1 MRTLA
6 EVISFTTSAAAVFD
20 RAAALFADTQADVVF
35 ALMYVVDPRTSE
47 PALLRTIRL
56 TDDAGVALDAVV
68 RHELGALAASGQPR
82 PMPPEVTVRGSL
94 WPEAVVELF
103 VAPIDAAP
111 QATGGYIVFG
121 ISPRL
126 PCDVGYR
133 AYLRQLCGQIA
144 QAQARIEAFHL
155 RSVVESERNN
165 LLEQAPVAT
174 ALMTGPRHVFRLANP
189 LYLQIVGRTDIVG
202 LAYLEA
208 FPELVGTELPA
219 ILDRV
224 YQSGEPFMTN
234 EMLIRL
240 DRRGSGSPEDC
251 FFKFNLE
258 PMRTPSGRV
267 YGMMAIAVDITPQVQ
282 ARRALEKAHAERE
295 ELVRQLERAS
305 RAKDEFLAMLGHEL
319 RNPLSPI
326 LTALQLMRLRGVQG
340 ADRERTI
347 IERQVR
353 HVVRL
358 VDDLLD
364 VSRITRGKIALKRE
378 RLALAEVVA
387 RAIEQASPLIEQR
400 RHRLRVDIPETL
412 AVDGD
417 GGRLAQVVANILT
430 NAAKYSEPEGAID
443 VTAVRRGDEIRLRVR
458 DTGVGVS
465 AEMLPHVFGA
475 FAQERQRSDRS
486 QGGLGLGLA
495 IVKSLVELHGGT
507 VTLESEG
514 VGRGAEC
521 IVRLPVS
528 SGGSLP
534 DGRRSTALVSVPP
547 RSGRRILLV
556 DDNEDAAEML
566 AESLRGLGHV
576 VELAFDGPSA
586 LHLATRFVPDVA
598 LLDLGLPVIDGY
610 ELANRLRQVG
620 GWAPSRWPLSPVT
633 ASRTTGSGRTRR
645 AFRRT

>member
-1 MRTLA
+1 M
-6 EVISFTTSAAAVFD
+6 
-20 RAAALFADTQADVVF
+20 
-35 ALMYVVDPRTSE
+35 
-47 PALLRTIRL
+47 
-56 TDDAGVALDAVV
+56 
-68 RHELGALAASGQPR
+68 
-82 PMPPEVTVRGSL
+82 
-94 WPEAVVELF
+94 
-103 VAPIDAAP
+103 
-111 QATGGYIVFG
+111 
-121 ISPRL
+121 
-126 PCDVGYR
+126 
-133 AYLRQLCGQIA
+133 
-144 QAQARIEAFHL
+144 
-155 RSVVESERNN
+155 
-165 LLEQAPVAT
+165 
-174 ALMTGPRHVFRLANP
+174 
-189 LYLQIVGRTDIVG
+189 
-202 LAYLEA
+202 
-208 FPELVGTELPA
+208 
-219 ILDRV
+219 
-224 YQSGEPFMTN
+224 
-234 EMLIRL
+234 
-240 DRRGSGSPEDC
+240 
-251 FFKFNLE
+251 
-258 PMRTPSGRV
+258 
-267 YGMMAIAVDITPQVQ
+267 
-282 ARRALEKAHAERE
+282 
-295 ELVRQLERAS
+295 
-305 RAKDEFLAMLGHEL
+305 
-319 RNPLSPI
+319 
-326 LTALQLMRLRGVQG
+326 
-340 ADRERTI
+340 
-347 IERQVR
+347 
-353 HVVRL
+353 RL

-400 RHRLRVDIPETL
+400 RHRLRVDILETL

-443 VTAVRRGDEIRLRVR
+443 VTAVRRGDEIRLHVR

-547 RSGRRILLV
+547 RGRRILLV

-586 LHLATRFVPDVA
+586 LDLATRFVPDVA

-620 GWAPSRWPLSPVT
+620 GWGAVPLAALTGYGQPNDRERTYTAGFSAHLIKPVDLSEVDAT
-633 ASRTTGSGRTRR
+633 VRRLGGSG
-645 AFRRT
+645 